1 MRTKNALANKVDAI
15 TARHSAPEST
25 VPRTRIRPAV
35 AVAVALL
42 SATLTACGDAG
53 GLRGAGPTETA
64 ISPARLWPD
73 LTPASSPA
81 WDYDDG
87 ESELMKGIKAPGD
100 DLHKVDPV
108 AVVRA
113 EISQHPDAYTGTKAP
128 YYETARRMADC
139 GKGAAKGRCPVLRPY
154 YRDLTGDGRDDLT
167 LGFRLLPGNQT
178 AVRVYTFESGRLVRV
193 MSNDDAVTGVELAGR
208 SVIIH
213 SPSDI
218 ASYEYRFQW
227 TWDPDQ
233 HVMLL
238 THDEMLRVG
247 DRKGGKHPSA
257 APSAARSPSPSL
269 SPSLS
274 PSPSSSG
281 R

>member
-1 MRTKNALANKVDAI
+1 V
-15 TARHSAPEST
+15 SAP
-25 VPRTRIRPAV
+25 RIRTA
-35 AVAVALL
+35 AVALL
-42 SATLTACGDAG
+42 LAPLAACGDTGA
-53 GLRGAGPTETA
+53 LRGAGPTSTA
-64 ISPARLWPD
+64 TSPDRLWPN

-87 ESELMKGIKAPGD
+87 EAELMRGVTAPGD
-100 DLHKVDPV
+100 DIHKVDPA

-113 EISQHPDAYTGTKAP
+113 EIAQHPDAYTGGKAA
-128 YYETARRMADC
+128 YRETARRMGDC
-139 GKGAAKGRCPVLRPY
+139 DKGPATGRCPVLTPY

-178 AVRVYTFESGRLVRV
+178 AVRVYTFESGRLVQV

-208 SVIIH
+208 SVIIR

-218 ASYEYRFQW
+218 AGYEYRFQW

-233 HVMLL
+233 RVMLL
-238 THDEMLRVG
+238 THDEMLRSG
-247 DRKGGKHPSA
+247 EENGAKHRSASPSA
-257 APSAARSPSPSL
+257 SPSALSSASPSA
-269 SPSLS
+269 SPSA
-274 PSPSSSG
+274 SG